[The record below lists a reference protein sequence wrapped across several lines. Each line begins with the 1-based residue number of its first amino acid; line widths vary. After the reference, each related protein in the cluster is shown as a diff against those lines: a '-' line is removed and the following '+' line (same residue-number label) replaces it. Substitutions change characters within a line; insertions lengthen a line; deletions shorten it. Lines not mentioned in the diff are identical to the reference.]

1 LRWWRGALLKWG
13 ALLSRSVVIAEGFDK
28 LSPNG
33 SRVLGNPIYA
43 IFMRLSKQKRLK
55 TRMDIA

>member
-1 LRWWRGALLKWG
+1 VVAGALLKWG
-13 ALLSRSVVIAEGFDK
+13 ALRSRSLVIAEGFDK

-43 IFMRLSKQKRLK
+43 ISMRILSHFRFEM
-55 TRMDIA
+55 RMDIA